1 MPLLSE
7 PRSRRA
13 WRREVAAHLV
23 NRVDSTGHARFV
35 GHTLEAR
42 REMLKVARFLP
53 SDVIAEI
60 YADPRHP
67 TRTYMEVSL
76 IPAPAEFEPGFR
88 VVYPDRAVG

>member
-7 PRSRRA
+7 SKSRRA

-35 GHTLEAR
+35 SHTLESR
-42 REMLKVARFLP
+42 REMLKVARLLP
-53 SDVIAEI
+53 PDIVAEI

-67 TRTYMEVSL
+67 TRTYMEVFL
-76 IPAPAEFEPGFR
+76 TPAPVEFEPGFR
-88 VVYPDRAVG
+88 VVYPNSATG